1 MSCLTCLSCLSVLS
15 VGNVGVL
22 WPNGRTDQDAAW
34 YGGRPWPQA
43 ILCWLGTQPAT
54 ESGPHSTPTFW
65 PITIVA
71 KRLDGSGYHLVGGS
85 PRTRRHCDRWGPSSR
100 HGKGHT
106 SPPPLFDQRLLWL
119 SGRPSR
125 QLLSSCFIL
134 RRIITTY
141 LHTITRHM
149 LCPIVDPSLTSGR
162 ALRRLKGLS

>member
-85 PRTRRHCDRWGPSSR
+85 PRPRRHCVRWGPNSR

-106 SPPPLFDQRLLWL
+106 SPPTFRPTSVVAKRSPISATAELLFC
-119 SGRPSR
+119 PVTHNYKV
-125 QLLSSCFIL
+125 SSYHN
-134 RRIITTY
+134 TT
-141 LHTITRHM
+141 HAMPHR
-149 LCPIVDPSLTSGR
+149 
-162 ALRRLKGLS
+162 